1 MYRAIELGIGILCM
15 VAYLYDR
22 QEERRE
28 RLQQSQND
36 ITQTAL
42 AAAQV
47 MKEQSEYWRGLY
59 QELADNV
66 TVEFEED
73 DSDEGG
79 EEATQISLN

>member
-47 MKEQSEYWRGLY
+47 MREQSEYWRGLY

-66 TVEFEED
+66 TIEFEED
-73 DSDEGG
+73 DNNEGE
-79 EEATQISLN
+79 EEATQISLD

>member
-66 TVEFEED
+66 TIEFEED

>member
-47 MKEQSEYWRGLY
+47 MREQSEYWRGLY

-66 TVEFEED
+66 TIEFEED
-73 DSDEGG
+73 DSDEGE